1 MFAMR
6 EKTKNISNN
15 SSDDFDENSCCEEN
29 LNKILIVIL
38 LFLLAI
44 GCGITLAVILFKQNQ
59 REKALMTKKNSWS
72 AKLEECAPILKIAG
86 PIIKMIIKIA
96 MSLILL

>member
-1 MFAMR
+1 MFVMK
-6 EKTKNISNN
+6 ENISHRNAN
-15 SSDDFDENSCCEEN
+15 FSDEFDDDSSGEDN
-29 LNKILIVIL
+29 LNKIIIVIL
-38 LFLLAI
+38 MFFVAI
-44 GCGITLAVILFKQNQ
+44 GCGITLAVILVKQNQ
-59 REKALMTKKNSWS
+59 REKELLAKKNSWS